1 MMCSGSHQI
10 LQNSLSR
17 WSNIATA
24 VSLIQEKNPTNPKPT
39 NQKQTKK
46 NHLPTNKPHHEGKK
60 RLCLSKDQAV
70 SDTNTML

>member
-24 VSLIQEKNPTNPKPT
+24 VSLIQEKK
-39 NQKQTKK
+39 
-46 NHLPTNKPHHEGKK
+46 TNKPKTNQPKTNKK
-60 RLCLSKDQAV
+60 KTPPHKQTTPRRKEKALPKQRPSSQ
-70 SDTNTML
+70 